1 MEILL
6 WLVPAA
12 VATTLAMLWA
22 AWAGREASPSV
33 DEAKAAERLGRAL
46 RSDRPVRYAPRP
58 APAYDSGGVAVRPA
72 RTPDPAPD
80 QVVVDQ
86 PALRP
91 AEQAPASAYDAEDT
105 RRAS

>member
-22 AWAGREASPSV
+22 AWAGRETTPTV
-33 DEAKAAERLGRAL
+33 DEATAAERLGRAL

-72 RTPDPAPD
+72 REPEPEP
-80 QVVVDQ
+80 VVADQ
-86 PALRP
+86 PEVGP
-91 AEQAPASAYDAEDT
+91 AEQAPAAAYDAEDT